1 MTQRSVSV
9 VTMDARRFSPR
20 LASRSFMYSSSAG
33 APQRPLTIPEL
44 QARKGSAE
52 PVPIAALTAYDASF
66 ARVADEA
73 GVDIVLV
80 GDSLGNVVQGHRH
93 TLGVTI
99 QDVLYHTR
107 AVARGLNHALLM
119 ADMPFLS
126 AATTER
132 AIDNAG
138 RLMGEGGAAIVKIEG
153 AGPMLP
159 IIACLVERDVPVCA
173 HLGLTPQ
180 SVHRLGGY
188 KVQGREAVAR
198 QRLLADALAVEQ
210 AGAAFLVLECVP
222 SDLASEISQS
232 LVIPTIGIGA
242 GPDCDGQILVLHDLL
257 GVAGGRRPRF
267 AKDFTADGLS
277 PRRAIAAYVDDVR
290 QRRFPQPEHGY

>member
-1 MTQRSVSV
+1 
-9 VTMDARRFSPR
+9 
-20 LASRSFMYSSSAG
+20 MYSNPGST
-33 APQRPLTIPEL
+33 PLRPLTIPEL
-44 QARKGSAE
+44 QARKSSADRL
-52 PVPIAALTAYDASF
+52 PIAALTAYDASF

-93 TLGVTI
+93 TLGVTVD
-99 QDVLYHTR
+99 DVLYHTR
-107 AVARGLNHALLM
+107 AVARGLSHALLM

-132 AIDNAG
+132 AISNAG
-138 RLMGEGGAAIVKIEG
+138 KLMGEGGAAIVKIEG

-188 KVQGREAVAR
+188 KVQGREATAR
-198 QRLLADALAVEQ
+198 ERLLADARAVEQ
-210 AGAAFLVLECVP
+210 AGASFLVLECVP
-222 SDLASEISQS
+222 SELAAEISRS
-232 LVIPTIGIGA
+232 LAIPTIGIGA
-242 GPDCDGQILVLHDLL
+242 GPECDGQILVLHDVL

-267 AKDFTADGLS
+267 AKDYTAAGHS
-277 PRRAIAAYVDDVR
+277 PRQAIATYVNEVH
-290 QRRFPQPEHGY
+290 QGLFPQPEHGY